1 MTRAM
6 LSLSLCGL
14 CLLAGLATCLVQC
27 ANHARADDLARAQ
40 REWQMLSAANAQ
52 SEALVQAHVWGVPLG
67 QEWAA
72 RRPRAEPAP

>member
-6 LSLSLCGL
+6 LSLVLCGL
-14 CLLAGLATCLVQC
+14 CLLAGLATCLVQS

-52 SEALVQAHVWGVPLG
+52 AGAQVHAHVWGVPLG

-72 RRPRAEPAP
+72 RRPSPEPRP